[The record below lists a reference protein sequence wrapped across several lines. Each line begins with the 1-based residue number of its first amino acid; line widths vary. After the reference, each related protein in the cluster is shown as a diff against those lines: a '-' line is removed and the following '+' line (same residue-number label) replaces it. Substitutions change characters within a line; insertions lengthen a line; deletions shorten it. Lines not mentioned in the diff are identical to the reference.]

1 MRGKKKTLKR
11 EKSAMTVSM
20 YGNLLFVIIE
30 LVMAVYTS
38 SQAVLLDAVYDG
50 IEFFMLLPSVL
61 MIPLLYKPSSEKRPF
76 GYMQVETIFLVVKG
90 ITMTAVTLGLIVN
103 NLDLLLHGGR
113 RISFDTV
120 AYFELFA
127 CVLSLGVVVYLK
139 RKNRSLNSPLIET
152 EMQGWKIDC
161 VVSLGVAYFE
171 LFACVLSLGVVVYL
185 KRKNRSL
192 NSPLIETEMQGW
204 KIDCVVS
211 LGMAAAFF
219 LPRMLPD
226 GPWQVLT
233 PYLDQIITI
242 VLSMFMLPAPI
253 RMVISG
259 LRDLLLLPPDQET
272 VQNIH
277 QIVEQSLQG
286 TNYSQIQ
293 HEIVKTG
300 RKLWISTYITLEKDE
315 VSLLKFQQAQS
326 RCIEA
331 LREEYTDFYFE
342 LLPLIEF
349 QQEQLSTV

>member
-161 VVSLGVAYFE
+161 VVSLG
-171 LFACVLSLGVVVYL
+171 
-185 KRKNRSL
+185 
-192 NSPLIETEMQGW
+192 
-204 KIDCVVS
+204 
-211 LGMAAAFF
+211 MAAAFF

-253 RMVISG
+253 RTVISG

-277 QIVEQSLQG
+277 KIVEQALQG

-315 VSLLKFQQAQS
+315 VSLLKFQQAQG

>member
-1 MRGKKKTLKR
+1 
-11 EKSAMTVSM
+11 MTVSM

-161 VVSLGVAYFE
+161 VVSLG
-171 LFACVLSLGVVVYL
+171 
-185 KRKNRSL
+185 
-192 NSPLIETEMQGW
+192 
-204 KIDCVVS
+204 
-211 LGMAAAFF
+211 MAAAFF

-226 GPWQVLT
+226 GPWQVLI

-286 TNYSQIQ
+286 TNYAQIQ

-331 LREEYTDFYFE
+331 LGEEYTDFYFE

>member
-161 VVSLGVAYFE
+161 VVSLG
-171 LFACVLSLGVVVYL
+171 
-185 KRKNRSL
+185 
-192 NSPLIETEMQGW
+192 
-204 KIDCVVS
+204 
-211 LGMAAAFF
+211 MAAAFF

-253 RMVISG
+253 RTVISG

-286 TNYSQIQ
+286 TNYAQIQ

>member
-1 MRGKKKTLKR
+1 MRIGKKSPKKEKR
-11 EKSAMTVSM
+11 AMSVSL
-20 YGNLLFVIIE
+20 YGNLFFVIVE
-30 LVMAVYTS
+30 LVVAIISS

-50 IEFFMLLPSVL
+50 VEFVMLLPSVFL
-61 MIPLLYKPSSEKRPF
+61 IPLLYKPSNEKYPF
-76 GYMQVETIFLVVKG
+76 GFMQVETLFIILKG

-113 RISFDTV
+113 RISFDT
-120 AYFELFA
+120 
-127 CVLSLGVVVYLK
+127 
-139 RKNRSLNSPLIET
+139 
-152 EMQGWKIDC
+152 
-161 VVSLGVAYFE
+161 VAYFE

-315 VSLLKFQQAQS
+315 VSLLKFQQAQC

-331 LREEYTDFYFE
+331 LQEEYTDFYFE

>member
-161 VVSLGVAYFE
+161 VVSLG
-171 LFACVLSLGVVVYL
+171 
-185 KRKNRSL
+185 
-192 NSPLIETEMQGW
+192 
-204 KIDCVVS
+204 
-211 LGMAAAFF
+211 MAAAFF
-219 LPRMLPD
+219 LPRMLPG

-331 LREEYTDFYFE
+331 LQEEYTDFYFE

>member
-1 MRGKKKTLKR
+1 
-11 EKSAMTVSM
+11 MTVSM

-113 RISFDTV
+113 RISFDT
-120 AYFELFA
+120 
-127 CVLSLGVVVYLK
+127 
-139 RKNRSLNSPLIET
+139 
-152 EMQGWKIDC
+152 
-161 VVSLGVAYFE
+161 VAYFE

>member
-1 MRGKKKTLKR
+1 
-11 EKSAMTVSM
+11 MTVSM
-20 YGNLLFVIIE
+20 YGNLLFVLIE

-127 CVLSLGVVVYLK
+127 CVLGLA
-139 RKNRSLNSPLIET
+139 
-152 EMQGWKIDC
+152 
-161 VVSLGVAYFE
+161 VA
-171 LFACVLSLGVVVYL
+171 LYL

-253 RMVISG
+253 RTVISG

-272 VQNIH
+272 VQQIH
-277 QIVEQSLQG
+277 QIVEDALAG
-286 TNYSQIQ
+286 TAYSQIQ

-315 VSLLKFQQAQS
+315 ISLLKFQTAQS
-326 RCIEA
+326 KCIEA
-331 LREEYTDFYFE
+331 LDKVYTDFYFE
-342 LLPLIEF
+342 LLPHIEF
-349 QQEQLSTV
+349 QEEALSASAN

>member
-38 SQAVLLDAVYDG
+38 SQAVLLDAVNDG

-113 RISFDTV
+113 RISFDT
-120 AYFELFA
+120 
-127 CVLSLGVVVYLK
+127 
-139 RKNRSLNSPLIET
+139 
-152 EMQGWKIDC
+152 
-161 VVSLGVAYFE
+161 VAYFE

-331 LREEYTDFYFE
+331 LQEEYTDFYFE

>member
-1 MRGKKKTLKR
+1 
-11 EKSAMTVSM
+11 MTVSM

-161 VVSLGVAYFE
+161 VVSLG
-171 LFACVLSLGVVVYL
+171 
-185 KRKNRSL
+185 
-192 NSPLIETEMQGW
+192 
-204 KIDCVVS
+204 
-211 LGMAAAFF
+211 MAAAFF

-226 GPWQVLT
+226 GPWQVLI

-315 VSLLKFQQAQS
+315 VSLLKFQQAQC

-331 LREEYTDFYFE
+331 LGEEYTDFYFE

>member
-20 YGNLLFVIIE
+20 YGNLLFVLIE

-161 VVSLGVAYFE
+161 VVSLG
-171 LFACVLSLGVVVYL
+171 
-185 KRKNRSL
+185 
-192 NSPLIETEMQGW
+192 
-204 KIDCVVS
+204 
-211 LGMAAAFF
+211 MAAAFF

-277 QIVEQSLQG
+277 QIVEQALQG

-315 VSLLKFQQAQS
+315 VSLLKFQQAQC

-331 LREEYTDFYFE
+331 LQEEYTDFYFE

>member
-161 VVSLGVAYFE
+161 VVSLG
-171 LFACVLSLGVVVYL
+171 
-185 KRKNRSL
+185 
-192 NSPLIETEMQGW
+192 
-204 KIDCVVS
+204 
-211 LGMAAAFF
+211 MAAAFF

-226 GPWQVLT
+226 GPWQVLI

>member
-161 VVSLGVAYFE
+161 VVSLG
-171 LFACVLSLGVVVYL
+171 
-185 KRKNRSL
+185 
-192 NSPLIETEMQGW
+192 
-204 KIDCVVS
+204 
-211 LGMAAAFF
+211 MAAAFF

-226 GPWQVLT
+226 GPWQVFI

-277 QIVEQSLQG
+277 QIVEQSLLG

-315 VSLLKFQQAQS
+315 VSLLKFQQAQC

-331 LREEYTDFYFE
+331 LGEEYTDFYFE

-349 QQEQLSTV
+349 QQEQLSTI

>member
-161 VVSLGVAYFE
+161 VVSLG
-171 LFACVLSLGVVVYL
+171 
-185 KRKNRSL
+185 
-192 NSPLIETEMQGW
+192 
-204 KIDCVVS
+204 
-211 LGMAAAFF
+211 MAAAFF

-253 RMVISG
+253 RTVISG

-286 TNYSQIQ
+286 TNYAQIQ

-315 VSLLKFQQAQS
+315 VSLLKFQQAQC

-331 LREEYTDFYFE
+331 LQEEYTDFYFE

>member
-161 VVSLGVAYFE
+161 VVSLG
-171 LFACVLSLGVVVYL
+171 
-185 KRKNRSL
+185 
-192 NSPLIETEMQGW
+192 
-204 KIDCVVS
+204 
-211 LGMAAAFF
+211 MAAAFF

-226 GPWQVLT
+226 GPWQVLI

-315 VSLLKFQQAQS
+315 VSLLKFQQAQF

-331 LREEYTDFYFE
+331 LQEEYTDFYFE

>member
-161 VVSLGVAYFE
+161 VVSLG
-171 LFACVLSLGVVVYL
+171 
-185 KRKNRSL
+185 
-192 NSPLIETEMQGW
+192 
-204 KIDCVVS
+204 
-211 LGMAAAFF
+211 MAAAFF

-226 GPWQVLT
+226 GPWQVFI

-349 QQEQLSTV
+349 QQEQLSTI

>member
-161 VVSLGVAYFE
+161 VVSLG
-171 LFACVLSLGVVVYL
+171 
-185 KRKNRSL
+185 
-192 NSPLIETEMQGW
+192 
-204 KIDCVVS
+204 
-211 LGMAAAFF
+211 MAAAFF
-219 LPRMLPD
+219 LPRMLPG

-315 VSLLKFQQAQS
+315 VSLLKFQQAQC

-331 LREEYTDFYFE
+331 LQEEYTDFYFE

>member
-161 VVSLGVAYFE
+161 VVSLG
-171 LFACVLSLGVVVYL
+171 
-185 KRKNRSL
+185 
-192 NSPLIETEMQGW
+192 
-204 KIDCVVS
+204 
-211 LGMAAAFF
+211 MAAAFF

-253 RMVISG
+253 RTVISG

-315 VSLLKFQQAQS
+315 VSLLKFQQAQC

-331 LREEYTDFYFE
+331 LQEEYTDFYFE

>member
-161 VVSLGVAYFE
+161 VVSLG
-171 LFACVLSLGVVVYL
+171 
-185 KRKNRSL
+185 
-192 NSPLIETEMQGW
+192 
-204 KIDCVVS
+204 
-211 LGMAAAFF
+211 MAAAFF

-253 RMVISG
+253 RTVISG

-277 QIVEQSLQG
+277 QIVEQALQG
-286 TNYSQIQ
+286 TNYAQIQ

-331 LREEYTDFYFE
+331 LGEEYTDFYFE

>member
-127 CVLSLGVVVYLK
+127 CVLGLAVTL
-139 RKNRSLNSPLIET
+139 
-152 EMQGWKIDC
+152 
-161 VVSLGVAYFE
+161 
-171 LFACVLSLGVVVYL
+171 YL

-253 RMVISG
+253 RTVISG

-277 QIVEQSLQG
+277 KIVEQALQG

-315 VSLLKFQQAQS
+315 VSLLKFQQAQG